1 MAADHE
7 DVIMEVLKL
16 RSEDVM
22 AIDSALDPEREREAK
37 SQFSEQE
44 LQLMELQQS
53 EHRSWLHRFDGGEEL
68 RNDDRGFSFN
78 RHRESCWND
87 MPGAV
92 LAKKARAAQ
101 AKKRLRRY
109 WQ

>member
-1 MAADHE
+1 
-7 DVIMEVLKL
+7 
-16 RSEDVM
+16 M

-53 EHRSWLHRFDGGEEL
+53 EHRSWLHRFDGG
-68 RNDDRGFSFN
+68 R
-78 RHRESCWND
+78 SCETTIVASVSIGTGKAGWKD